1 MRLIG
6 SRLAQ
11 PRDGARG
18 HIVTRLGSA
27 IHLRGVTHWYGS
39 GRSQVEALHDVDLEI
54 PAGGY
59 VALTG
64 PSGAGKST
72 LLSLIGGLERPQSGT
87 LTVGQHNL
95 RDLRVDELAAY
106 RRTTIGFIF
115 QHFGLLD
122 LLSAQENIEL
132 AASLSAPSARRRSQ
146 ARDLLEEVGLLERAE
161 HRPGQLSGGERQR
174 VAIARA
180 LVNKPTLLLAD
191 EPTGALDSHSGEQVM
206 DLLVQLHRDGQ
217 TILLVTHDAKLATR
231 HAARVITVVDGKIV
245 DDALLEGPERS
256 ASEVIRV
263 RSEET
268 SR

>member
-11 PRDGARG
+11 PRDLARG
-18 HIVTRLGSA
+18 RKVARLGSA
-27 IHLRGVTHWYGS
+27 IHLHGVTHWYRS
-39 GRSQVEALHDVDLEI
+39 GRSRVEALHEVELAI

-87 LTVGQHNL
+87 LTVGLHNL
-95 RDLRVDELAAY
+95 RALRVDELAAY

-122 LLSAQENIEL
+122 LLSARENIEL
-132 AASLSAPSARRRSQ
+132 AASLSASPNRQPQ
-146 ARDLLEEVGLLERAE
+146 ARDLLDEVGLLDRAE

-180 LVNKPTLLLAD
+180 LVNDPSLILAD
-191 EPTGALDSHSGEQVM
+191 EPTGNLDADSAMRVL
-206 DLLVQLHRDGQ
+206 DLLERVHTERGC
-217 TILLVTHDAKLATR
+217 TLLVVTHNEAVAQRAEQRYRMDAGR
-231 HAARVITVVDGKIV
+231 
-245 DDALLEGPERS
+245 LLP
-256 ASEVIRV
+256 
-263 RSEET
+263 
-268 SR
+268 

>member
-11 PRDGARG
+11 PRDLARG
-18 HIVTRLGSA
+18 RKVARLGSA
-27 IHLRGVTHWYGS
+27 IHLHGVTHWYRS
-39 GRSQVEALHDVDLEI
+39 GRSRVEALHEVELAI

-59 VALTG
+59 VAVTG

-95 RDLRVDELAAY
+95 RALRVDELAAY
-106 RRTTIGFIF
+106 RRTTIGFVF

-122 LLSAQENIEL
+122 LLSARENIEL
-132 AASLSAPSARRRSQ
+132 AASLSASPNRQPQ
-146 ARDLLEEVGLLERAE
+146 ARDLLDEVGLLDRAE

-180 LVNKPTLLLAD
+180 LVNDPSLILAD
-191 EPTGALDSHSGEQVM
+191 EPTGNLDADSAMRVL
-206 DLLVQLHRDGQ
+206 DLLERVHTERGC
-217 TILLVTHDAKLATR
+217 TLLVVTHNEAVAQRAEQRYRMDAGR
-231 HAARVITVVDGKIV
+231 
-245 DDALLEGPERS
+245 LLP
-256 ASEVIRV
+256 
-263 RSEET
+263 
-268 SR
+268 

>member
-6 SRLAQ
+6 SRLALR
-11 PRDGARG
+11 RDFAHG
-18 HIVTRLGSA
+18 HTVARLGSA
-27 IHLRGVTHWYGS
+27 IHLHGVSHWYRS
-39 GRSQVEALHDVDLEI
+39 GRSRVEALHDVELEI

-95 RDLRVDELAAY
+95 RALRVDELAAY
-106 RRTTIGFIF
+106 RRTTIGFVF

-122 LLSAQENIEL
+122 LLSARENIEL
-132 AASLSAPSARRRSQ
+132 AASLSASPNRQPQ
-146 ARDLLEEVGLLERAE
+146 ARDLLDEVGLLDRAE

-180 LVNKPTLLLAD
+180 LVNDPSLILAD
-191 EPTGALDSHSGEQVM
+191 EPTGNLDADSAMRVL
-206 DLLVQLHRDGQ
+206 DLLERVHTERGC
-217 TILLVTHDAKLATR
+217 TLLVVTHNETVAQRAEQRYRMDAGR
-231 HAARVITVVDGKIV
+231 
-245 DDALLEGPERS
+245 LLS
-256 ASEVIRV
+256 
-263 RSEET
+263 
-268 SR
+268 

>member
-6 SRLAQ
+6 SRLAP
-11 PRDGARG
+11 PRDVANG
-18 HIVTRLGSA
+18 HKVARLGSA
-27 IHLRGVTHWYGS
+27 IHLRGVDHWYRS
-39 GRSQVEALHDVDLEI
+39 GRSRVAALQHIQLEI

-95 RDLRVDELAAY
+95 RTLSLNELADY
-106 RRTTIGFIF
+106 RRSTIGFIF

-122 LLSAQENIEL
+122 LLSARENIEL
-132 AASLSAPSARRRSQ
+132 AASLSTSSPRRAQ
-146 ARDLLEEVGLLERAE
+146 ARDLLDEVGLIDRAE

-180 LVNKPTLLLAD
+180 LVNDPSLILAD
-191 EPTGALDSHSGEQVM
+191 EPTGNLDADSARRVL
-206 DLLVQLHRDGQ
+206 DLLERVHIERGC
-217 TILLVTHDAKLATR
+217 TLLVVTHNEAIAQRAEHRFRLDAGRLLA
-231 HAARVITVVDGKIV
+231 
-245 DDALLEGPERS
+245 
-256 ASEVIRV
+256 
-263 RSEET
+263 
-268 SR
+268 

>member
-11 PRDGARG
+11 AR
-18 HIVTRLGSA
+18 HVAHAPKVARLGSA
-27 IHLRGVTHWYGS
+27 IHLRGVTHRYRS
-39 GRSQVEALHDVDLEI
+39 GRSQIEALHDIELDI

-72 LLSLIGGLERPQSGT
+72 LLSLIGGLERPQSGS

-95 RDLRVDELAAY
+95 REMRVDELAGY
-106 RRTTIGFIF
+106 RRTTVGFIF

-122 LLSAQENIEL
+122 LLSARENIEL
-132 AASLSAPSARRRSQ
+132 AASLSASSEGRPRARQ
-146 ARDLLEEVGLLERAE
+146 LLDEVGLLDRAE

-180 LVNKPTLLLAD
+180 LVNDPSLILAD
-191 EPTGALDSHSGEQVM
+191 EPTGNLDAASAMRVL
-206 DLLVQLHRDGQ
+206 DLLERLHHERGC
-217 TILLVTHDAKLATR
+217 TLLVVTHNKAVARRAEQRFQLDAGR
-231 HAARVITVVDGKIV
+231 
-245 DDALLEGPERS
+245 LLP
-256 ASEVIRV
+256 
-263 RSEET
+263 
-268 SR
+268 

>member
-11 PRDGARG
+11 PRDIAHG
-18 HIVTRLGSA
+18 HKVARLGSA
-27 IHLRGVTHWYGS
+27 IHLHGVTHWYRS
-39 GRSQVEALHDVDLEI
+39 GRSRVEALHDVELEI

-72 LLSLIGGLERPQSGT
+72 LLSLIGGLERPQSGA

-95 RDLRVDELAAY
+95 RALSLNALADY

-122 LLSAQENIEL
+122 LLSARENIEL
-132 AASLSAPSARRRSQ
+132 AASLSGSSRRPPQ
-146 ARDLLEEVGLLERAE
+146 ARDLLQEVGLLDRAE
-161 HRPGQLSGGERQR
+161 HRPGELSGGERQR

-180 LVNKPTLLLAD
+180 LVNDPSLILAD
-191 EPTGALDSHSGEQVM
+191 EPTGNLDAASAM
-206 DLLVQLHRDGQ
+206 RILDLLERVHIERGC
-217 TILLVTHDAKLATR
+217 TLLVVTHNEAVAQRAEQRYRLDAGRLLA
-231 HAARVITVVDGKIV
+231 
-245 DDALLEGPERS
+245 
-256 ASEVIRV
+256 
-263 RSEET
+263 
-268 SR
+268 

>member
-6 SRLAQ
+6 SRVA
-11 PRDGARG
+11 PAGDVAHG
-18 HIVTRLGSA
+18 HNVARLGSA
-27 IHLRGVTHWYGS
+27 VHVRGVNHWYRS
-39 GRSQVEALHDVDLEI
+39 GRSRVEALHDVELEI

-95 RDLRVDELAAY
+95 GHLRVDELAAY

-122 LLSAQENIEL
+122 LLSARENIEL
-132 AASLSAPSARRRSQ
+132 AASLSARSTRRRPQ
-146 ARDLLEEVGLLERAE
+146 AAELLEEVGLVDRAE

-180 LVNKPTLLLAD
+180 LVNDPSLILAD
-191 EPTGALDSHSGEQVM
+191 EPTGNLDADSARRVL
-206 DLLVQLHRDGQ
+206 DLLERLRTERGC
-217 TILLVTHDAKLATR
+217 TLLVVTHNEAVAQRAEHRYRLDAGRLVA
-231 HAARVITVVDGKIV
+231 
-245 DDALLEGPERS
+245 
-256 ASEVIRV
+256 
-263 RSEET
+263 
-268 SR
+268 